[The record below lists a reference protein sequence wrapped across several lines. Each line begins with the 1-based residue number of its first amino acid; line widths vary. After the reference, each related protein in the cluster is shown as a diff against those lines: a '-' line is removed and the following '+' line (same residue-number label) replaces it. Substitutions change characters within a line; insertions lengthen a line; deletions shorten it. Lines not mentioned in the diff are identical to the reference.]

1 MTLQAERTTKPVR
14 RREGSTRM
22 AIYDYIVSFSNQYG
36 FPPTIREIGE
46 AMGLSSSG
54 TVSAHLRRLEQDHM
68 IERYANHARAIRPR
82 CDVRRG
88 GCFFTRRQ
96 DDKRRRRACGCRAV
110 CTTGFFICC

>member
-46 AMGLSSSG
+46 AMGL
-54 TVSAHLRRLEQDHM
+54 
-68 IERYANHARAIRPR
+68 
-82 CDVRRG
+82 
-88 GCFFTRRQ
+88 
-96 DDKRRRRACGCRAV
+96 
-110 CTTGFFICC
+110 

>member
-46 AMGLSSSG
+46 AMGLSSSAR
-54 TVSAHLRRLEQDHM
+54 SARTCAAWSR
-68 IERYANHARAIRPR
+68 
-82 CDVRRG
+82 
-88 GCFFTRRQ
+88 
-96 DDKRRRRACGCRAV
+96 
-110 CTTGFFICC
+110 TT

>member
-1 MTLQAERTTKPVR
+1 MNLSSGEKPIQNDKTKGEKTNMTLQAERTTKPVR

-82 CDVRRG
+82 
-88 GCFFTRRQ
+88 
-96 DDKRRRRACGCRAV
+96 AM
-110 CTTGFFICC
+110 

>member
-54 TVSAHLRRLEQDHM
+54 TVSAHLRRLEQDRM

-82 CDVRRG
+82 
-88 GCFFTRRQ
+88 
-96 DDKRRRRACGCRAV
+96 AM
-110 CTTGFFICC
+110 

>member
-46 AMGLSSSG
+46 AMGLSSTG

-82 CDVRRG
+82 
-88 GCFFTRRQ
+88 
-96 DDKRRRRACGCRAV
+96 AM
-110 CTTGFFICC
+110 